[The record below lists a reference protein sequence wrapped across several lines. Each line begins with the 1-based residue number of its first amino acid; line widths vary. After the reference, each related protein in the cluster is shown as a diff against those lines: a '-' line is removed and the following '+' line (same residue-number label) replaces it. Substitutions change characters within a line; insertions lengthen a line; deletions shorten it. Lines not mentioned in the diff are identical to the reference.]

1 MEKVRT
7 SELRGWRDSYLNEDM
22 GPYLDTLQIKG
33 RSLTE
38 DEKEVFRWGFVNGWE
53 ECKGTLSLH
62 SKIKL
67 QID

>member
-7 SELRGWRDSYLNEDM
+7 SELRGWRDSYLKEDM
-22 GPYLDTLQIKG
+22 EPYVDTLQIKG

>member
-7 SELRGWRDSYLNEDM
+7 SELRGWRDSYLKEDM
-22 GPYLDTLQIKG
+22 DPYLDTLQIKG

-38 DEKEVFRWGFVNGWE
+38 DEKEVVRWGFVRGWE

-62 SKIKL
+62 RKIKL
-67 QID
+67 HID